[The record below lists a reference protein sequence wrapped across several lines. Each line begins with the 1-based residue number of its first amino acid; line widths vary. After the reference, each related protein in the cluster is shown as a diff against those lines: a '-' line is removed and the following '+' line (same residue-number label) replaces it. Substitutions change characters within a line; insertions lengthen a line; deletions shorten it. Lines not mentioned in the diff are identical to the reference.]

1 MKTKRLLAT
10 VLSVI
15 MLLSVFSVV
24 AFAEGETSVAKYTF
38 ELTSAPTK
46 TEYYDYERFDPSGI
60 TVTIKDST
68 GTTVETV
75 SYSDDIA
82 YRFTFSPRAS
92 SVLSVDVTEISV
104 TLDGQ
109 FVANVPVTVNHKL
122 EEKTS
127 LGSTKH
133 GTKCFGCGYVVP
145 ESMEEHT
152 YDDAAWTPNDE
163 STFARDNTESNF
175 CLVCNHEIKREIN
188 GSAGYDVEFGEYQ
201 FLHDIMTY
209 IDLLLDLIFGAIK
222 R

>member
-10 VLSVI
+10 VLSVV

-24 AFAEGETSVAKYTF
+24 AFAEDSTETPKYTF
-38 ELTSAPTK
+38 EITANPSK
-46 TEYYDYERFDPSGI
+46 TEYYDYERFDPSGLTI
-60 TVTIKDST
+60 TVKNST
-68 GTTVETV
+68 GATVETV
-75 SYSDDIA
+75 SYSDNIS
-82 YRFTFSPRAS
+82 YRFKFSPRTS
-92 SVLSVDVTEISV
+92 SVLSVDVTEIGV

-145 ESMEEHT
+145 ESMEEHS
-152 YDDAAWTPNDE
+152 YDDAAWTPNKE
-163 STFARDNTESNF
+163 STFVRDNTESNF
-175 CLVCNHEIKREIN
+175 CLVCNHEIKREID

-201 FLHDIMTY
+201 FLHDIMIY

>member
-24 AFAEGETSVAKYTF
+24 AFAEDETTTAKYAF

-46 TEYYDYERFDPSGI
+46 TDYYDYERFDPSGLI
-60 TVTIKDST
+60 VTVKDST

-75 SYSDDIA
+75 YYSDSIA

-163 STFARDNTESNF
+163 STFVRDNTESNF

-201 FLHDIMTY
+201 FLHDIMIY